1 MNIDFIMDEKLVD
14 QISSS
19 SGIPQML
26 VSRSAQARAEASGV
40 SVNDVLNS
48 WTGGEAIQAAPANE
62 TVSESQVVVEDT
74 PTPVEEQ
81 VDEPVEV
88 EEPENLVEQIQTT
101 VLIKEDLPPPVS
113 ISQKLLRSLKFGLGF
128 GVIAGFV
135 QGLLSS
141 SYLYDGLILEAETQ
155 KLIAEYDAVSF
166 VIIISLSTSFLGIL
180 NSLNV
185 KKFLDT
191 NFDGFGILTS
201 DRESVFTGGGLGL
214 VLGSSTAFFIINSVG
229 QTIEP
234 VLPDD
239 PVINLITVGSAF
251 WRVVILST
259 FVQAAI
265 STLTMLL
272 GVPKGLEDFEDS
284 EAQKIRQRIVGSIVI
299 PLGSIVVGGLI
310 AVAIAQVFLNFHEY
324 APLFALIISAAI
336 LLFASVMSA
345 APKIKITRSEVL
357 IASAGVLTLIV
368 IIASVAASQH

>member
-1 MNIDFIMDEKLVD
+1 MDEKLVD

-141 SYLYDGLILEAETQ
+141 S
-155 KLIAEYDAVSF
+155 VSY
-166 VIIISLSTSFLGIL
+166 T
-180 NSLNV
+180 
-185 KKFLDT
+185 
-191 NFDGFGILTS
+191 
-201 DRESVFTGGGLGL
+201 
-214 VLGSSTAFFIINSVG
+214 
-229 QTIEP
+229 
-234 VLPDD
+234 
-239 PVINLITVGSAF
+239 
-251 WRVVILST
+251 
-259 FVQAAI
+259 
-265 STLTMLL
+265 
-272 GVPKGLEDFEDS
+272 
-284 EAQKIRQRIVGSIVI
+284 
-299 PLGSIVVGGLI
+299 
-310 AVAIAQVFLNFHEY
+310 H
-324 APLFALIISAAI
+324 
-336 LLFASVMSA
+336 
-345 APKIKITRSEVL
+345 
-357 IASAGVLTLIV
+357 LTLPTR
-368 IIASVAASQH
+368 

>member
-1 MNIDFIMDEKLVD
+1 MDEKLVD

-74 PTPVEEQ
+74 PAPVEEH

-88 EEPENLVEQIQTT
+88 EEPENLAEQIQTS

-185 KKFLDT
+185 KKFLDS

-201 DRESVFTGGGLGL
+201 DRESLSL
-214 VLGSSTAFFIINSVG
+214 IHIS
-229 QTIEP
+229 EP
-234 VLPDD
+234 
-239 PVINLITVGSAF
+239 
-251 WRVVILST
+251 
-259 FVQAAI
+259 
-265 STLTMLL
+265 
-272 GVPKGLEDFEDS
+272 
-284 EAQKIRQRIVGSIVI
+284 
-299 PLGSIVVGGLI
+299 
-310 AVAIAQVFLNFHEY
+310 
-324 APLFALIISAAI
+324 
-336 LLFASVMSA
+336 
-345 APKIKITRSEVL
+345 TRPY
-357 IASAGVLTLIV
+357 
-368 IIASVAASQH
+368 

>member
-1 MNIDFIMDEKLVD
+1 MDEKLVE
-14 QISSS
+14 QVSSS

-26 VSRSAQARAEASGV
+26 VSRSAQARAEASGA

-48 WTGGEAIQAAPANE
+48 WAGGEAIQLTPATETISEPEVLVEDAPMLEEDQEDEAVE
-62 TVSESQVVVEDT
+62 VVDSESHVE
-74 PTPVEEQ
+74 PA
-81 VDEPVEV
+81 
-88 EEPENLVEQIQTT
+88 QTG
-101 VLIKEDLPPPVS
+101 VLIKEDLPPPVN
-113 ISQKLLRSLKFGLGF
+113 ISEKLLRSLKFGLGF

-155 KLIAEYDAVSF
+155 KLIAEYNAVSF
-166 VIIISLSTSFLGIL
+166 VIIISISTSFLGII

-185 KKFLDT
+185 KKFLDS

-201 DRESVFTGGGLGL
+201 DRESVFAGGGLGL
-214 VLGSSTAFFIINSVG
+214 VLGSSSAFFIINSVG
-229 QTIEP
+229 QTVEP
-234 VLPDD
+234 ILPDD
-239 PVINLITVGSAF
+239 PVINLITVGGAF

-265 STLTMLL
+265 SSLTMLL
-272 GVPKGLEDFEDS
+272 GVPRGLEDFEDS

-345 APKIKITRSEVL
+345 APKIKITKSEVL

>member
-1 MNIDFIMDEKLVD
+1 MDEKLVE
-14 QISSS
+14 QISTS

-40 SVNDVLNS
+40 STDDVLNS
-48 WTGGEAIQAAPANE
+48 WTGGEAIQASPSTTTEPE
-62 TVSESQVVVEDT
+62 TEVAT
-74 PTPVEEQ
+74 IEEQ
-81 VDEPVEV
+81 SPSFSEEIIEEKIEEV
-88 EEPENLVEQIQTT
+88 EPEITAPSIQTE
-101 VLIKEDLPPPVS
+101 VLIKEDLPPPVG
-113 ISQKLLRSLKFGLGF
+113 IGEKVLKSLKFGLGF

-155 KLIAEYDAVSF
+155 KLISEYNTLSF
-166 VIIISLSTSFLGIL
+166 VLIISLSTSFLGTL
-180 NSLNV
+180 NSLNI
-185 KKFLDT
+185 KKFLDSSY
-191 NFDGFGILTS
+191 DGFGILTT
-201 DRESVFTGGGLGL
+201 DRESIFTGGGLGL
-214 VLGSSTAFFIINSVG
+214 LFGSSTAFLIINTIG

-234 VLPDD
+234 ILPED
-239 PVINLITVGSAF
+239 PVINLITVGGTF

-265 STLTMLL
+265 SVFTMIL
-272 GVPKGLEDFEDS
+272 GVPKGLEEYEDN
-284 EAQKIRQRIVGSIVI
+284 EAQKIRQRIVGSIMI
-299 PLGSIVVGGLI
+299 PMGSIVVGGLI

-336 LLFASVMSA
+336 LLFASAMSA
-345 APKIKITRSEVL
+345 APKIKITRSEVV

>member
-1 MNIDFIMDEKLVD
+1 MDEKLVE
-14 QISSS
+14 QVSSS

-40 SVNDVLNS
+40 AVDDVLNS
-48 WTGGEAIQAAPANE
+48 WTGGEAIQATPSTE
-62 TVSESQVVVEDT
+62 TVSEPEVEIEDT
-74 PTPVEEQ
+74 SIAQSEPAN
-81 VDEPVEV
+81 DPVEV
-88 EEPENLVEQIQTT
+88 LESENIAEPIQTS
-101 VLIKEDLPPPVS
+101 VLIKEELPPPVS
-113 ISQKLLRSLKFGLGF
+113 ISEKLLRSLKFGLGF
-128 GVIAGFV
+128 GVIAGFI
-135 QGLLSS
+135 QGLISS

-155 KLIAEYDAVSF
+155 KLIAEYNAVSF

-185 KKFLDT
+185 KKFLDS
-191 NFDGFGILTS
+191 NFDGFGVLTT
-201 DRESVFTGGGLGL
+201 DRESILTGGGLGL

-239 PVINLITVGSAF
+239 PVINLITVGGAF
-251 WRVVILST
+251 WRVIILST

-345 APKIKITRSEVL
+345 APKIKITKSEVL